1 MEDNPLAAYLARTGR
16 TKWSLYVATGLPWKT
31 IHRVATSQHRPS
43 HRVAEAISKATG
55 GEVSIEEILAIG
67 PGTPAMPC
75 HGAEPRKPHE
85 ATR

>member
-16 TKWSLYVATGLPWKT
+16 TKWSLHVATKLPWKT
-31 IHRVATSQHRPS
+31 IHRVACGRHNPS

-67 PGTPAMPC
+67 PATPATAC
-75 HGAEPRKPHE
+75 HPRDARKPSE
-85 ATR
+85 ASR